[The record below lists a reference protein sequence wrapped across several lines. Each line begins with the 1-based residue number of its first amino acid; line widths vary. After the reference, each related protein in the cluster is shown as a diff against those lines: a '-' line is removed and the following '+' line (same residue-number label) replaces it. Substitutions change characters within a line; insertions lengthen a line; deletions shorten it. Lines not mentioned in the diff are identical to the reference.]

1 MTTSNTIGRYQ
12 VQELLG
18 QGGMGVLY
26 LAFDP
31 MIARPVALKLLRVDS
46 GEVRERFVREARLAA
61 RLQHPN
67 IVTVY
72 DVGEHQGQPF
82 IAMEYIPGET
92 MAEIVA
98 KRTPIPL
105 PRKLSMMIEV
115 CRGLAYAHQHNIVHR
130 DVKPA
135 NLMVSR
141 ESQQVKI
148 LDFGIA
154 RAAESTLTKVG
165 MLMGTPNYMSPEQVR
180 GQTVDHRSDIFS
192 VGAVLYELIAYR
204 KAFKAADQIALLH
217 TILSDPPEPLTSVDG
232 DLDSALADIVTRTL
246 AKRGEDRYQDLKTL
260 AGDLTRVVRRL
271 EPPQQSGEIRLSD
284 TRRPATTA
292 GGRVADPVRLA
303 ERRAARIAEHLDS
316 ARSKLLDDDLDGALV
331 AAELAAELDSDDA
344 RVVSLLKRIRQ
355 GLDNRKVS
363 APVAKVA
370 PTAGPGKAGP
380 AADRA
385 GATVLG
391 KPSDPAVKAA
401 AAGLVDSDKSVVMR
415 ASAVGRALPSAV
427 LIVVESP
434 DPKLL
439 NCRIPIMTDRFEIGR
454 EGRDLAVRDP
464 QVSRA
469 HVAIEYAGDA
479 FLVRDLSSAN
489 GTFLNNRRL
498 SAGVAEPLAFG
509 MAVWIGSTVLKF
521 ADGRETVLPDLTQAT
536 VEGRYTLEQRMRQ
549 STQGVVYAAL
559 DRMSGS
565 RVALRLPS
573 PELFR
578 HPAYRAQF
586 EREVDIVSELDHQNI
601 LRMLD
606 SYADAEVRPVSG
618 AALRMP
624 ALCYAFYEGGTLQD
638 VVDAGQAIPYAQIA
652 RWIGQIAAALDHAH
666 QRQIVHANLKPTVI
680 VFDGA
685 RTRPF
690 LTDFAS
696 AQRLASAR
704 GKPPLVGTP
713 AFMAPEQ
720 WDGAALTPAVD
731 QFGLAVVAY
740 YLVTGRR
747 PFEGQDDPAA
757 RRRNFDS
764 AAPLAHEA
772 AAANGRPGVPAAVS
786 PVLRRALSTAPN
798 ERYESVRA
806 FAEAFFGALRGATT
820 SASPRDAVS

>member
-12 VQELLG
+12 VQERLG

-31 MIARPVALKLLRVDS
+31 MIARPVALKLLRADS
-46 GEVRERFVREARLAA
+46 AEVRERFVREARLAA

-92 MAEIVA
+92 MAELVA
-98 KRTPIPL
+98 KRTPIPM

-180 GQTVDHRSDIFS
+180 GQTVDHRSDIFA
-192 VGAVLYELIAYR
+192 VGTVLYELIAYR
-204 KAFKAADQIALLH
+204 KAFKAADQVAVLH
-217 TILSDPPEPLTSVDG
+217 KILSDAPEPLTSVDG
-232 DLDSALADIVTRTL
+232 ELDSALVDIVNRAL
-246 AKRGEDRYQDLKTL
+246 AKNGQDRYQDLKTL
-260 AGDLTRVVRRL
+260 GGDLTRVLRRL
-271 EPPQQSGEIRLSD
+271 EPAHSGEM
-284 TRRPATTA
+284 RRPASSP
-292 GGRVADPVRLA
+292 GRRLVDPARLA
-303 ERRAARIAEHLDS
+303 ERRASRIAEHLDS
-316 ARSKLLDDDLDGALV
+316 ARRKLADDDLDGALA
-331 AAELAAELDSDDA
+331 AAELAAELDAGDA
-344 RVVSLLKRIRQ
+344 SVVAVLERVRQ
-355 GLDNRKVS
+355 GLDSRKAS
-363 APVAKVA
+363 APVAKGRPALVV
-370 PTAGPGKAGP
+370 GPVRPG
-380 AADRA
+380 ADGA
-385 GATVLG
+385 SATVLG
-391 KPSDPAVKAA
+391 KPSAPAVKAA
-401 AAGLVDSDKSVVMR
+401 AAGLVDTDKSVVMR

-439 NCRIPIMTDRFEIGR
+439 NCRIPVLTDRFEIGR

-469 HVAIEYAGDA
+469 HVAIEYVGDA
-479 FLVRDLSSAN
+479 FVVRDLSSAN
-489 GTFLNNRRL
+489 GTFLNSRRL
-498 SAGVAEPLAFG
+498 NAGVAEPLAFG

-521 ADGRETVLPDLTQAT
+521 ADGRETVIPELTQAV
-536 VEGRYTLEQRMRQ
+536 VEGRYTLERRMRQ

-559 DRMSGS
+559 DRSSGS
-565 RVALRLPS
+565 RVVIKLPS

-578 HPAYRAQF
+578 HPAYRDQF
-586 EREVDIVSELDHQNI
+586 EREVDMVSALDHPHI
-601 LRMLD
+601 LPMLG
-606 SYADAEVRPVSG
+606 SYADADVRPANG

-624 ALCYAFYEGGTLQD
+624 ALCYALYEGGTLQD
-638 VVDAGQAIPYAQIA
+638 VVDAGQVIPYGQIA

-685 RTRPF
+685 RTHPY

-696 AQRLASAR
+696 AQRLAGAR

-740 YLVTGRR
+740 WLVTGRR

-757 RRRNFDS
+757 RRRNFEK
-764 AAPLAHEA
+764 AAPVAHEA
-772 AAANGRPGVPAAVS
+772 AAGVGRADVPAAVS
-786 PVLRRALSTAPN
+786 PVLRRALATDPK

-806 FAEAFFGALRGATT
+806 FAEAFFVALRGGTT
-820 SASPRDAVS
+820 SASPRGAAS